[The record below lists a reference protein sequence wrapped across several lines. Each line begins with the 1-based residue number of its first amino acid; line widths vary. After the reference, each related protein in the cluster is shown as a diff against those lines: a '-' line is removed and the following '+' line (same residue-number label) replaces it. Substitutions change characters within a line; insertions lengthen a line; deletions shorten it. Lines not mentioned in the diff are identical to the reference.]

1 MQKIILITGSTDG
14 IGLETAK
21 ALVAQGHHVIIHGR
35 NNQKVQDIKKSLD
48 MIGIGKIETIVADLS
63 SFDALSTMIKEVD
76 ERFGKLDILINNAG
90 VYSTQQTQTKEC
102 LDVRFMVNTIAPYLL
117 VKTLL
122 PLFDQSGRI
131 VNLSSA
137 AQSSVDLLALQGRKL
152 LSDGEAYAQ
161 SKLAITM
168 WSRVL
173 GLKLKDKGPIV
184 VSVNPKSF
192 LGSKMVRNAYNIPGH
207 DIQLGADILVKAVLS
222 QEFSEAHGAY
232 FDNDIATFASPHND
246 ALNDKKTNEVLATIE
261 RLIRKY
267 TTY

>member
-1 MQKIILITGSTDG
+1 
-14 IGLETAK
+14 
-21 ALVAQGHHVIIHGR
+21 
-35 NNQKVQDIKKSLD
+35 
-48 MIGIGKIETIVADLS
+48 
-63 SFDALSTMIKEVD
+63 
-76 ERFGKLDILINNAG
+76 
-90 VYSTQQTQTKEC
+90 
-102 LDVRFMVNTIAPYLL
+102 MVNTIAPYLL

-122 PLFDQSGRI
+122 PLFDESGRI

-161 SKLAITM
+161 SKLALTM

-207 DIQLGADILVKAVLS
+207 DIHLGADILVKAALS

-246 ALNDKKTNEVLATIE
+246 ALNDKKANEVLATIE

>member
-102 LDVRFMVNTIAPYLL
+102 LML
-117 VKTLL
+117 
-122 PLFDQSGRI
+122 
-131 VNLSSA
+131 
-137 AQSSVDLLALQGRKL
+137 DL
-152 LSDGEAYAQ
+152 
-161 SKLAITM
+161 
-168 WSRVL
+168 WS
-173 GLKLKDKGPIV
+173 
-184 VSVNPKSF
+184 
-192 LGSKMVRNAYNIPGH
+192 IP
-207 DIQLGADILVKAVLS
+207 
-222 QEFSEAHGAY
+222 
-232 FDNDIATFASPHND
+232 
-246 ALNDKKTNEVLATIE
+246 
-261 RLIRKY
+261 
-267 TTY
+267 